1 MEKKHTL
8 ERVILVG
15 TDHGVKGFNL
25 SESMAELKELAH
37 AAGAEVVGEL
47 TQNLDKISSRIYIG
61 TGKVEEIAQLALE
74 TEADAMIFNEE
85 LSGSQLRNLEELLDI
100 KIVDRTNLI
109 LDIFALR
116 ATSMEGQLQVKLAQ
130 MKYRL
135 PRIIGYSDYLSRT
148 GGGIGTRGPGEQ
160 KLETDRRHVLRE
172 IRFVENQLQK
182 VADNRET
189 SRKQRTN
196 ANIPVVALV
205 GYTNAGK
212 STIMNQI
219 VADEKQVF
227 VKDMLFATL
236 DTSMR
241 KAKLNTGGSFL
252 LSDTVGFVSKL
263 PTALVNAFMSTLE
276 EIRYADLILHVVDAS
291 NEHLDL
297 QIEATMKVL
306 NDLEIGDKKMLMV
319 FNKIDRISMD
329 QLDSI
334 HESFKDKIF
343 ISALEDHDVS
353 RLLDRIELLLSDKF
367 KTLRFKLPFEA
378 MNILDHFMKKYE
390 VIDLEYTEEGAT
402 FKATVNHE
410 DAKRYE
416 AYVQQ

>member
-1 MEKKHTL
+1 METKETF

-15 TDHGVKGFNL
+15 TDHGEKGFDL
-25 SESMAELKELAH
+25 DESMQELKELAH
-37 AAGAEVVGEL
+37 AAGAEVVGQL

-61 TGKVEEIAQLALE
+61 SGKVEEIAQLALE

-85 LSGSQLRNLEELLDI
+85 LSGSQLRNLEELLEI
-100 KIVDRTNLI
+100 KIIDRTNLI

-160 KLETDRRHVLRE
+160 KLETDRRHVMRE
-172 IRFVENQLQK
+172 IRNVEKQLAAVSK
-182 VADNRET
+182 NRET
-189 SRKQRTN
+189 SRKQRTD
-196 ANIPVVALV
+196 ANIPIVALI

-219 VADEKQVF
+219 VDDEKQVF

-236 DTSMR
+236 DTSLR
-241 KAKLNTGGSFL
+241 KARFNTGGAFL

-263 PTALVNAFMSTLE
+263 PTTLVNAFMSTLE
-276 EIRYADLILHVVDAS
+276 EIKHADLILHVVDAS

-297 QIEATMKVL
+297 QIDATMKVL
-306 NDLEIGDKKMLMV
+306 NDLEVGEKKMLMV

-329 QLDSI
+329 ALDSI
-334 HESFKDKIF
+334 HEKFEDKIF
-343 ISALEDHDVS
+343 ISALENHDIS
-353 RLLDRIELLLSDKF
+353 RLLDRIELLLGDKF
-367 KTLRFKLPFEA
+367 KTLTFELPFEN
-378 MNILDHFMKKYE
+378 MNVLDYFMKKYE
-390 VIDLEYTEEGAT
+390 VFELEYTEEGAV
-402 FKATVNHE
+402 FKASVNHE
-410 DAKRYE
+410 DAQRYTQF
-416 AYVQQ
+416 VKV

>member
-1 MEKKHTL
+1 METKETF

-15 TDHGVKGFNL
+15 TDHGEKGFDL
-25 SESMAELKELAH
+25 DESMQELKELAH
-37 AAGAEVVGEL
+37 AAGAEVVGQL

-61 TGKVEEIAQLALE
+61 SGKVEEIAQLALE

-85 LSGSQLRNLEELLDI
+85 LSGSQLRNLEELLEI
-100 KIVDRTNLI
+100 KIIDRTNLI

-160 KLETDRRHVLRE
+160 KLETDRRHVMRE
-172 IRFVENQLQK
+172 IRNVEKQLAAVSK
-182 VADNRET
+182 NRET
-189 SRKQRTN
+189 SRKQRTD
-196 ANIPVVALV
+196 ANIPIVALI

-219 VADEKQVF
+219 VDDEKQVF

-236 DTSMR
+236 DTSLR
-241 KAKLNTGGSFL
+241 KARFNTGGAFL

-263 PTALVNAFMSTLE
+263 PTTLVNAFMSTLE
-276 EIRYADLILHVVDAS
+276 EIKHADLILHVVDAS

-297 QIEATMKVL
+297 QIDATMKVL
-306 NDLEIGDKKMLMV
+306 NDLEVGEKKMLMV

-329 QLDSI
+329 ALDSI
-334 HESFKDKIF
+334 HEKFEDKIF
-343 ISALEDHDVS
+343 ISALKKHDIS
-353 RLLDRIELLLSDKF
+353 RLLDRIESLLGDKF
-367 KTLRFKLPFEA
+367 KTLTFELPFEN
-378 MNILDHFMKKYE
+378 MNVLDYFMKKYE
-390 VIDLEYTEEGAT
+390 VFELEYTEEGAV
-402 FKATVNHE
+402 FKASVNHE
-410 DAKRYE
+410 DAQRYTQF
-416 AYVQQ
+416 VKV

>member
-1 MEKKHTL
+1 METKETF

-15 TDHGVKGFNL
+15 TDHGEKGFDL
-25 SESMAELKELAH
+25 DESMQELKELAH
-37 AAGAEVVGEL
+37 AAGAEVVGQL

-61 TGKVEEIAQLALE
+61 SGKVEEIAQLALE

-85 LSGSQLRNLEELLDI
+85 LSGSQLRNLEELLEI
-100 KIVDRTNLI
+100 KIIDRTNLI

-160 KLETDRRHVLRE
+160 KLETDRRHVMRE
-172 IRFVENQLQK
+172 IRNVEKQLAAVSK
-182 VADNRET
+182 NRET
-189 SRKQRTN
+189 SRKQRTD
-196 ANIPVVALV
+196 ANIPIVALI

-219 VADEKQVF
+219 VDDEKQVF

-236 DTSMR
+236 DTSLR
-241 KAKLNTGGSFL
+241 KARFNTGGAFL

-263 PTALVNAFMSTLE
+263 PTTLVNAFMSTLE
-276 EIRYADLILHVVDAS
+276 EIKHADLILHVVDAS

-297 QIEATMKVL
+297 QIDATMKVL
-306 NDLEIGDKKMLMV
+306 NDLEVGEKKMLMV

-329 QLDSI
+329 ALDSI
-334 HESFKDKIF
+334 HEKFDDKIF
-343 ISALEDHDVS
+343 ISALKNHDIS
-353 RLLDRIELLLSDKF
+353 RLLDRIEILLGDKF
-367 KTLRFKLPFEA
+367 KTLTFELPFEN
-378 MNILDHFMKKYE
+378 MNVLDYFMKKYE
-390 VIDLEYTEEGAT
+390 VFELEYTEEGAV
-402 FKATVNHE
+402 FKASVNHE
-410 DAKRYE
+410 DAQRYTQF
-416 AYVQQ
+416 VKV

>member
-1 MEKKHTL
+1 METKETF

-15 TDHGVKGFNL
+15 TDHGEKGFDL
-25 SESMAELKELAH
+25 DESMQELKELAH
-37 AAGAEVVGEL
+37 AAGAEVVGQL

-61 TGKVEEIAQLALE
+61 SGKVEEIAQLALE

-85 LSGSQLRNLEELLDI
+85 LSGSQLRNLEELLEI
-100 KIVDRTNLI
+100 KIIDRTNLI

-160 KLETDRRHVLRE
+160 KLETDRRHVMRE
-172 IRFVENQLQK
+172 IRNVEKQLAAVSK
-182 VADNRET
+182 NRET
-189 SRKQRTN
+189 SRKQRTD
-196 ANIPVVALV
+196 ANIPIVALI

-219 VADEKQVF
+219 VDDEKQVF

-236 DTSMR
+236 DTSLR
-241 KAKLNTGGSFL
+241 KARFNTGGAFL

-263 PTALVNAFMSTLE
+263 PTTLVNAFMSTLE
-276 EIRYADLILHVVDAS
+276 EIKHADLILHVVDAS

-297 QIEATMKVL
+297 QIDATMKVL
-306 NDLEIGDKKMLMV
+306 NDLEVGEKKMLMV

-329 QLDSI
+329 ALDSI
-334 HESFKDKIF
+334 HEKFEDKIF
-343 ISALEDHDVS
+343 ISALKKHDIS
-353 RLLDRIELLLSDKF
+353 RLLDRIEILLGDKF
-367 KTLRFKLPFEA
+367 KTLTFELPFEN
-378 MNILDHFMKKYE
+378 MNVLDYFMKKYE
-390 VIDLEYTEEGAT
+390 VFELEYTEKGAV
-402 FKATVNHE
+402 FKASVNHE
-410 DAKRYE
+410 DAQRYTQF
-416 AYVQQ
+416 VKV

>member
-1 MEKKHTL
+1 METKETF

-15 TDHGVKGFNL
+15 TDHGEKGFDL
-25 SESMAELKELAH
+25 DESMQELKELAH
-37 AAGAEVVGEL
+37 AAGAEVVGQL

-61 TGKVEEIAQLALE
+61 SGKVEEIAQLALE

-85 LSGSQLRNLEELLDI
+85 LSGSQLRNLEELLEI
-100 KIVDRTNLI
+100 KIIDRTNLI

-160 KLETDRRHVLRE
+160 KLETDRRHVMRE
-172 IRFVENQLQK
+172 IRNVEKQLAAVSK
-182 VADNRET
+182 NRET
-189 SRKQRTN
+189 SRKQRTD
-196 ANIPVVALV
+196 ANIPIVALI

-219 VADEKQVF
+219 VDDEKQVF

-236 DTSMR
+236 DTSLR
-241 KAKLNTGGSFL
+241 KARFNTGGAFL

-263 PTALVNAFMSTLE
+263 PTTLVNAFMSTLE
-276 EIRYADLILHVVDAS
+276 EIKHADLILHVVDAS

-297 QIEATMKVL
+297 QIDATMKVL
-306 NDLEIGDKKMLMV
+306 NDLEVGDKKMLMV

-329 QLDSI
+329 ALDSI
-334 HESFKDKIF
+334 HEKFDDKIF
-343 ISALEDHDVS
+343 ISALKKHDIS
-353 RLLDRIELLLSDKF
+353 RLLDRIEILLGDKF
-367 KTLRFKLPFEA
+367 KTLTFELPFEN
-378 MNILDHFMKKYE
+378 MNVLDYFMKKYE
-390 VIDLEYTEEGAT
+390 VFELEYTEEGAV
-402 FKATVNHE
+402 FKASVNHE
-410 DAKRYE
+410 DAQRYTQF
-416 AYVQQ
+416 VKV

>member
-1 MEKKHTL
+1 M
-8 ERVILVG
+8 ERVILVA
-15 TDHGVKGFNL
+15 TDHGEKGFNL
-25 SESMAELKELAH
+25 EESLAELKELAQ
-37 AAGAEVVGEL
+37 AAGAEVVGTL

-61 TGKVEEIAQLALE
+61 KGKVEEIAQLALE
-74 TEADAMIFNEE
+74 TEADAMIFNDE
-85 LSGSQLRNLEELLDI
+85 LSGSQLRNLEELLEL
-100 KIVDRTNLI
+100 KIIDRTNLI

-130 MKYRL
+130 MRYRL

-172 IRFVENQLQK
+172 IRNVEAQLKK

-196 ANIPVVALV
+196 ANIPIVALI

-219 VADEKQVF
+219 VSDDKQVF

-236 DTSMR
+236 DTSLR
-241 KAKLNTGGSFL
+241 KAKFNTGGSFL
-252 LSDTVGFVSKL
+252 ISDTVGFVSKL
-263 PTALVNAFMSTLE
+263 PTTLVNAFMSTLE
-276 EIRYADLILHVVDAS
+276 EIKFADLILHVVDAS
-291 NEHLDL
+291 NENLDL
-297 QIEATMKVL
+297 QINATMKVL
-306 NDLEIGDKKMLMV
+306 NDLDCGDKKMLMI
-319 FNKIDRISMD
+319 FNKIDKISMD
-329 QLDSI
+329 RLDSI

-343 ISALEDHDVS
+343 ISALESHDIR
-353 RLLDRIELLLSDKF
+353 RLLDRVELLLGDRF
-367 KTLRFKLPFEA
+367 RTLKFKLPFA
-378 MNILDHFMKKYE
+378 NMNILDYFMKKYE
-390 VIDLEYTEEGAT
+390 VLNLEYTEEGAE

-410 DAKRYE
+410 DADRYKE
-416 AYVQQ
+416 FFAQ